1 MNNRTGPPARS
12 FPGVYRTFSDTPEP
26 WHDVPGRGNPRHPG
40 PRPGAALGPV
50 RLEGSGPGPAE
61 PSKLTA

>member
-26 WHDVPGRGNPRHPG
+26 RHDVPGRATLDTPG

-50 RLEGSGPGPAE
+50 RLEGTGPGPAE
-61 PSKLTA
+61 PSKLAA